1 MFWWK
6 LISEPLFWYVSL
18 ANALTRLSDNAK
30 SVILVIQHKHYLMR
44 ITSYLKIAFS
54 FYVLLTIVN
63 KWMDSHVHNNTMMT
77 IFRICILNNTML
89 LDTLS
94 AAHEHKH
101 KFCIVSCRP
110 FERFESNNNE
120 ECRFET
126 ETSRNRYV
134 CAYPLWFKVV
144 ADLDKSTTRFCSRI
158 IWMVWSIWIT
168 TPSIGR

>member
-1 MFWWK
+1 MF
-6 LISEPLFWYVSL
+6 SM
-18 ANALTRLSDNAK
+18 ANALTRLCDNAK

-44 ITSYLKIAFS
+44 ITNYLNIPLS
-54 FYVLLTIVN
+54 FYVLFTIVI

-101 KFCIVSCRP
+101 KFCIVCCRP

-134 CAYPLWFKVV
+134 CRIRCDTVEFKVL
-144 ADLDKSTTRFCSRI
+144 ADLVRSTTLFCSRI
-158 IWMVWSIWIT
+158 IWMV
-168 TPSIGR
+168 